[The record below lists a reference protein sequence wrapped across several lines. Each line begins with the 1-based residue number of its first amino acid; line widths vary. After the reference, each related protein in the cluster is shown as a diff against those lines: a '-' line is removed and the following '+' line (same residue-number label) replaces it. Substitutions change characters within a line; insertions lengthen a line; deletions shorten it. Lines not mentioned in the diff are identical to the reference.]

1 MRLIYSVSRSTFHS
15 LLLKKLRLWILTL
28 NSFLKVCGYDIAS
41 PNAGPLFRVPIT
53 AVIAAK

>member
-1 MRLIYSVSRSTFHS
+1 MGVETYHS
-15 LLLKKLRLWILTL
+15 
-28 NSFLKVCGYDIAS
+28 FFKVCGYDIAS